1 MAVTPTEV
9 LLLEMRMA
17 RVVYMRDVSN
27 RMSQVYVE
35 VLSSQLQHQTTNE
48 ETSVN
53 TSVPSVGGGGFNRLC
68 GWANLTSKCRGLT
81 DSQTQILASFANLL
95 PPAPQMIFFSL
106 LILFEFL
113 QTRLCLT
120 SFCLLVC
127 LFCSLLHK
135 NLRERCYLLPS
146 YNAVNYASRR

>member
-1 MAVTPTEV
+1 MAEKQVSTIFYFIRVSQSKNWVPFRSDFLRTSSSVYPASWIQDFKMAVTPTEV

-53 TSVPSVGGGGFNRLC
+53 TSAPSVGGGGFNRLC
-68 GWANLTSKCRGLT
+68 G
-81 DSQTQILASFANLL
+81 
-95 PPAPQMIFFSL
+95 
-106 LILFEFL
+106 
-113 QTRLCLT
+113 
-120 SFCLLVC
+120 
-127 LFCSLLHK
+127 
-135 NLRERCYLLPS
+135 
-146 YNAVNYASRR
+146 